1 MFLHNNTFKPLLL
14 MEIHFKSI
22 FSKKGFDMLKESL
35 QNFFK
40 DYAERKGI
48 FKDKNSLQS
57 NFIPES
63 LIHREAQ
70 IQKLAQILAP
80 CIKKE
85 KPSNILIYGKT
96 GTGKTVT
103 VQHVI
108 KNMKIV
114 ADEKNIPLVF
124 LYLNCKLKK
133 VADTEY
139 RLVAQLARDL
149 GQQIPPTGLPTDEVY
164 NFFYKALDASEKIVL
179 LILDEIDQLAGSTS
193 DQILYNLTRMNSEL
207 KNSQISFVGISNNL
221 SFTATLDP
229 RVKSSLSQE
238 EIVFPPYNALQLQ
251 DILRDRA
258 KLSFSEG
265 IIDDGVIEKCAAYAA
280 REHGDARRALELLRV
295 AGELAERSD
304 SQKILVEHIDTAE
317 EKIDHDTITEI
328 VGSQPLQHQLTL
340 HSLLTLCG
348 QTTEPV
354 FTGEIY
360 DIYTKLCEQQG
371 VRPLT
376 QRRISDILGEFD
388 MLGIIQAK
396 VISKGRYGRT
406 REIRP
411 CVPLATELQI
421 RKTLH
426 DALSMNQG

>member
-1 MFLHNNTFKPLLL
+1 MF
-14 MEIHFKSI
+14 
-22 FSKKGFDMLKESL
+22 KEGL

-57 NFIPES
+57 NFIPEF
-63 LIHREAQ
+63 LIHREVQ
-70 IQKLAQILAP
+70 IQQLAQILAP
-80 CIKKE
+80 CIRKE

-103 VQHVI
+103 VQHVT
-108 KNMKIV
+108 KSMKIV
-114 ADEKNIPLVF
+114 ADEKNIPLIF

-139 RLVAQLARDL
+139 RLIAQLARDL

-164 NFFYKALDASEKIVL
+164 NFFYKALDASGKIVL
-179 LILDEIDQLAGSTS
+179 LVLDEIDQLAGSTS

-207 KNSQISFVGISNNL
+207 KSSQISFVGISNNL
-221 SFTATLDP
+221 SFTNTLDP

-295 AGELAERSD
+295 AGELAERGN
-304 SQKILVEHIDTAE
+304 SQKILVEHIDNAE

-348 QTTEPV
+348 QTAEPV

-360 DIYTKLCEQQG
+360 DVYNKLCEQQG
-371 VRPLT
+371 IRPLT

-388 MLGIIQAK
+388 MLGIIRAK

-426 DALSMNQG
+426 DALSME